1 MLVDRLASE
10 DLYMCKVS
18 TVCTKGFDLGLWA
31 IAFTLPLL
39 IGKQV
44 IVIML
49 ETLLEVTVQSD
60 STHWSLRS
68 SFDGSFRCVI

>member
-1 MLVDRLASE
+1 MLVDRLASD
-10 DLYMCKVS
+10 DLYLCKVS

-44 IVIML
+44 FVIML
-49 ETLLEVTVQSD
+49 
-60 STHWSLRS
+60 
-68 SFDGSFRCVI
+68 